1 MVGVLVGVL
10 LAVLPLLALA
20 SMIAQQTTTHRSWR
34 DGVVSAAVWWG
45 VLLVAITEAL
55 SAFGALGRVELA
67 LAWGIATLIAIL
79 IARGRGPFPRPA
91 VDWQS
96 MRGVERLQLAAIV
109 VAAVLTLFS
118 ALVAAP
124 STADSMTYHLA
135 RVAHWIQNRTVAF
148 YPTHIERQ
156 LWPGPGAELIVMNFQ
171 ALAGSDRVA
180 TLVQWLAYLGD
191 VCLASLLARQL
202 AASRRGQL
210 WAAFFAAMI
219 PGAVAQASG
228 TQVELVFAFWLCCA
242 VSIGL
247 RLRSLAPDTHRKRD
261 WASLGAAIGLA
272 ILTKATAYLFL
283 APFLPWLL
291 AYSRRLGITR
301 AAGMWIVAAIT
312 AALIVSP
319 HYSRNVSLYGH
330 PLGRPGTN
338 GELNET
344 IGPAVLVSNVLRN
357 TALEFGIRS
366 QAVNE
371 TVFNAIEQIHGVI
384 GISDDDRRTTFLYN
398 HFGPQ
403 RFEYAEQTA
412 SAPLTVLI
420 IVVACLFLLLRWRSA
435 RSASYLIA
443 AVFAGFLLFSLFL
456 KWQPWHSRL
465 LVPLMILASAPV
477 GLFFERVSSR
487 VIQFAIAAALIL
499 AMLPAL
505 LINPYRPLVF
515 RQPVYTMPR
524 EERYFT
530 EDPRI
535 MRGYIGAADYLASR
549 RCSDVAFWFRGDGF
563 EYQMWALLRNRF
575 PGGFRVRHVFIRNP
589 SNHLAGEK
597 FRPCA
602 IVYVHPEVAPALLPI
617 PSRVAPSW
625 ELDDV
630 RIYEYPWAIAA
641 PR

>member
-1 MVGVLVGVL
+1 MTLGGL
-10 LAVLPLLALA
+10 LAALPLLALVA
-20 SMIAQQTTTHRSWR
+20 MTAQQKATHASWR
-34 DGVVSAAVWWG
+34 DALVSAAILWG
-45 VLLVAITEAL
+45 VVLLAITEVL

-67 LAWGIATLIAIL
+67 LAWGAAVLIVFFL
-79 IARGRGPFPRPA
+79 ARGHGRSPLPA
-91 VDWQS
+91 IDWKS
-96 MRGVERLQLAAIV
+96 TTDLERLQIAAIV
-109 VAAVLTLFS
+109 VVGVVTLFS

-135 RVAHWIQNRTVAF
+135 RIAHWIQNRTVAF

-156 LWPGPGAELIVMNFQ
+156 LWPGPGAELIVLNFQ
-171 ALAGSDRVA
+171 ALAASDRVA
-180 TLVQWLAYLGD
+180 TLVQWLAYLGE
-191 VCLASLLARQL
+191 VCLASLLARQVG
-202 AASRRGQL
+202 ASRRGQL

-247 RLRSLAPDTHRKRD
+247 RLTSLAPNAHRLRD
-261 WASLGAAIGLA
+261 WAILGAAIGLA
-272 ILTKATAYLFL
+272 ILTKATAYLVL

-291 AYSRRLGITR
+291 AYSRRLGIAR
-301 AAGMWIVAAIT
+301 AARMWMVVAIAAAVIVA
-312 AALIVSP
+312 P
-319 HYSRNVSLYGH
+319 HYSRNASLYGH
-330 PLGRPGTN
+330 LLGRPGAN
-338 GELNET
+338 GEVNET

-357 TALEFGIRS
+357 MALEFGTRS
-366 QAVNE
+366 KAVNE
-371 TVFNAIEQIHGVI
+371 TAFNAIKRIHGVI
-384 GISDDDRRTTFLYN
+384 GISDDDRRTTFLDG

-412 SAPLTVLI
+412 SAPMTVLI
-420 IVVACLFLLLRWRSA
+420 IVAAGVFLLLRWRSA

-443 AVFAGFLLFSLFL
+443 AVFAGFLLFSLYL

-465 LVPLMILASAPV
+465 LAPLMILASASV
-477 GLFFERVSSR
+477 GLFLERMRSR
-487 VIQFAIAAALIL
+487 LIQLAIAAALIL

-515 RQPVYTMPR
+515 RRPVYTMPR
-524 EERYFT
+524 EQRYFT

-535 MRGYIGAADYLASR
+535 TRGYIGAADYLASR
-549 RCSDVAFWFRGDGF
+549 DCSNVAFWFRGDGF

-575 PGGFRVRHVFIRNP
+575 PGGFKVRHVFIGNP
-589 SNHLAGEK
+589 SRRLGAER
-597 FRPCA
+597 FTPCA
-602 IVYVHPEVAPALLPI
+602 IVYVHPDVPLALLPLPI
-617 PSRVAPSW
+617 GARPSW

-630 RIYEYPWAIAA
+630 RIYDYSLALPG